1 MRVHPKGRAREQWRW
16 RVRPVLVALASCW
29 LAACAPAAG
38 PSSVATPA
46 AEPARVVT
54 PVATPARD
62 TAPATAPVAAEPL
75 KPIKIGV
82 LNIGPAYL
90 PHRIGLV
97 QGFLRD
103 AGFDAELQVLPA
115 NAMLA
120 ALVAGEIDFGDA
132 GGSAIRAA
140 ASGLPVRMVACPGVR
155 PAYFLVFAPDVKSAR
170 DLDGKAVA
178 VNAIG
183 SDTHVLARDLIQ
195 KLGGDP
201 SGIQFAPL
209 GTSSVRYGAVESGR
223 VAAAIVTPTEVNL
236 ARGANLTIATTPAD
250 LPLVCS
256 SGVIATQTAVA
267 ARPQEIRRF
276 VQADLRAV
284 QFMQADR
291 AASARIMAEWAQ
303 LDEQEALAGYDGSQ
317 VNATFSVDKAAGQQ
331 AVEAALAFAKEAGEV
346 GAGVQLSDVADLS
359 FYP

>member
-1 MRVHPKGRAREQWRW
+1 MGICSKDWARARRRW
-16 RVRPVLVALASCW
+16 CVRAALLALAACW
-29 LAACAPAAG
+29 LAACVPAAAPARG
-38 PSSVATPA
+38 A
-46 AEPARVVT
+46 APEAPLT
-54 PVATPARD
+54 RD

-75 KPIKIGV
+75 KPIRVGV

-90 PHRIGLV
+90 PHRIALV

-120 ALVAGEIDFGDA
+120 ALVAGEIEFGDG

-155 PAYFLVFAPDVKSAR
+155 PAYSLVFAPDVRSAR

-183 SDTHVLARDLIQ
+183 SDTHVIARDLIQ

-201 SGIQFAPL
+201 SSIQFAPL
-209 GTSSVRYGAVESGR
+209 GASSVRYGAVESGR
-223 VAAAIVTPTEVNL
+223 VGAAIVTPTEANL
-236 ARGANLTIATTPAD
+236 AKAANLTIASTPAD
-250 LPLVCS
+250 LPLICS
-256 SGVIATQTAVA
+256 SGVIATQTAMA
-267 ARPQEIRRF
+267 ARPQEVKRF
-276 VQADLRAV
+276 VQDNLRAV

-291 AASARIMAEWAQ
+291 AASGRIMAEWAQ

-317 VNATFSVDKAAGQQ
+317 VNVTFSLDKAAGQQ

-346 GAGVQLSDVADLS
+346 GAGVQLGDVADLS